1 MHTGIGWADLQPA
14 VPLVSLLWIEYS
26 VWSARELPDLVEG
39 RVQGLLSLCEMVCT
53 VWQNGTPFQSSMEGE
68 MNMGLSG
75 TGVSVQSCRSPDVH
89 RWFWLAIGLAA
100 LLVFTLTPAPSGL
113 KTEAWHTLG
122 IFSCTVIWWVS
133 EALPIPVTAALI
145 FLLLALIGVMPLK
158 SSIESGFGSPL
169 VVFLLGALTLSVAFQ
184 TSGLSKRITRNII
197 RLSGMRVWAVVGA
210 FFWISFVISMFITDV
225 AVVAMMLPPAIAL
238 LTSSRLEAGRSN
250 IGKALMM
257 AIMFGATEGGACTPA
272 GVSANVATS
281 GLLEKAG
288 HIHIGFLHWVA
299 LATPIYVVLGFV
311 TWWLI
316 LRMFRP
322 ELASIR
328 IVPDA
333 EGAGSTAGA
342 GDTGDA
348 PGREAG
354 GRRVAGPAGV
364 VAGGGVI
371 DRGGTRQGDGSGLE
385 GGGRWT
391 RAELSTAIV
400 FGITVILW
408 LFGGPVLNWD
418 ENTVALLSFGLL
430 FLPGLG
436 VFTNWKNAEVRIEWG
451 AILLIVA
458 GVTLGAAAVQTGLTG
473 WVAKNA
479 LAPLAVFPH
488 YVQPFLMNLLV
499 AIDSIPLSN
508 LGASASVN
516 VPFVIAYAQNF
527 HFPVLSL
534 ALSAGFSAACH
545 YILVTESPSF
555 VLPYAYGYFSF
566 KDFAKIGVV
575 VTLLGGVL
583 ISIGM
588 ALYGFPATA
597 E

>member
-1 MHTGIGWADLQPA
+1 
-14 VPLVSLLWIEYS
+14 
-26 VWSARELPDLVEG
+26 
-39 RVQGLLSLCEMVCT
+39 
-53 VWQNGTPFQSSMEGE
+53 
-68 MNMGLSG
+68 MGLSG
-75 TGVSVQSCRSPDVH
+75 TGGSVQSSRSPDTR
-89 RWFWLAIGLAA
+89 RWLWLAVGLAA

-113 KTEAWHTLG
+113 KPEAWHTLG

-145 FLLLALIGVMPLK
+145 FLLLALTGVMPLK

-184 TSGLSKRITRNII
+184 TSGLSKRITRSIL
-197 RLSGMRVWAVVGA
+197 RLTGMRAWAVVGA

-281 GLLEKAG
+281 GLLEKAA
-288 HIHIGFLHWVA
+288 HIHIGFLHWVS

-322 ELASIR
+322 ELASI
-328 IVPDA
+328 VPDSSV
-333 EGAGSTAGA
+333 GAGRMAGTGGP
-342 GDTGDA
+342 GDVS
-348 PGREAG
+348 GREPG
-354 GRRVAGPAGV
+354 GRRVAAPAGV

-371 DRGGTRQGDGSGLE
+371 DRGGTGQGDGPGLE

-391 RAELSTAIV
+391 RAEVSTAIV

-436 VFTNWKNAEVRIEWG
+436 VFANWKNAEVRIEWG

-479 LAPLAVFPH
+479 LAPLAVFPLH
-488 YVQPFLMNLLV
+488 VQPFLMNLLV

-508 LGASASVN
+508 LGASASIN

-534 ALSAGFSAACH
+534 ALSAGFSAASH

-583 ISIGM
+583 ISTGM

-597 E
+597 